1 MFPID
6 LHNSYS
12 FSLRD
17 SIMLQQKLMKSFA
30 SCQDVTVTGCCVWV
44 CNWLFY
50 AYQYLYTSVLHSSF
64 SVAVT

>member
-1 MFPID
+1 
-6 LHNSYS
+6 
-12 FSLRD
+12 
-17 SIMLQQKLMKSFA
+17 MLQQKLMKSFA